1 MINLTDSETQ
11 FALDSV
17 RKATHLAQTIQQDL
31 VTPAFLKK
39 DRTPVTVG
47 DYAIQAIVAEALT
60 KAFPDD
66 PLVAE
71 ESSTALTSSEGQSTL
86 EQVHRF
92 VSRVLPN
99 TTPKSICQW
108 IDRGTADT
116 ASRFWTLDPID
127 GTKGFL
133 RQAHYAI
140 VLALVVDG
148 QCQIGAMGCPSLNGG
163 SFFIAVREQ
172 GAWMSHMDSPEQFKQ
187 ITVSQQKDL
196 NAAKVLSSFEFSHT
210 NSKQL
215 DILIDT
221 LGAEAK
227 LIRMDSQT
235 KHVVL
240 ASGEGDLLVRLL
252 STTQP
257 EYREKIWDQIAG
269 ALLIEEAGGSI
280 TDLNGKALD
289 FSTGRTLSNNRGL
302 VASNGYLHE
311 EVLELIGRIRTG
323 NE

>member
-1 MINLTDSETQ
+1 
-11 FALDSV
+11 
-17 RKATHLAQTIQQDL
+17 
-31 VTPAFLKK
+31 
-39 DRTPVTVG
+39 
-47 DYAIQAIVAEALT
+47 
-60 KAFPDD
+60 
-66 PLVAE
+66 
-71 ESSTALTSSEGQSTL
+71 
-86 EQVHRF
+86 
-92 VSRVLPN
+92 
-99 TTPKSICQW
+99 
-108 IDRGTADT
+108 
-116 ASRFWTLDPID
+116 
-127 GTKGFL
+127 
-133 RQAHYAI
+133 
-140 VLALVVDG
+140 
-148 QCQIGAMGCPSLNGG
+148 
-163 SFFIAVREQ
+163 
-172 GAWMSHMDSPEQFKQ
+172 MSHMDSPEQFKQ